1 MAEQLGKLPA
11 VRFGVIG
18 INHNHIY
25 GMTDLLLRAGAELV
39 SFYAPEP
46 ELAVEYG
53 GKYPQAKAAGSAREV
68 LEDERIALIACAGIP
83 ADRAVVGIA
92 AMRHG
97 KDVISDKPG
106 FTTLEQLAEARRVQT
121 ETGRIYS
128 ICYSERL
135 EVRAAV
141 KAGELVKAGAIGRVV
156 QTVGLGPH
164 RIHPPA
170 RPDWFYKKERFG
182 GILTDIASHQADQF
196 LFYTG
201 STAAS
206 VVAAQVANV
215 AHPEYPELEDF
226 GDMML
231 HGDGGM
237 GYVRVDWFT
246 PAGLGIWGDG
256 RLTILG
262 TEGYIEL
269 RKYIDIGGRP
279 GGDHLFLVD
288 GKGIRHI
295 DCSGED
301 LPYGRQLLYDV
312 VHRTETAMSQA
323 HCFLGMQL
331 VLEAQQLADQ
341 ARDRARMAAQK

>member
-1 MAEQLGKLPA
+1 MSTQVPSVPH
-11 VRFGVIG
+11 VRVGVIG

-39 SFYAPEP
+39 AFYAPEP
-46 ELAVEYG
+46 HLAAEYG
-53 GKYPQAKAAGSAREV
+53 GKYPQARAAGSAAEI
-68 LEDERIALIACAGIP
+68 LEDESIALIACAAIP
-83 ADRAVVGIA
+83 ADRAAIGIA
-92 AMRHG
+92 AMQHG

-106 FTTLEQLAEARRVQT
+106 FTTQAQLAQARAVQAAT
-121 ETGRIYS
+121 RRIYS

-141 KAGELVKAGAIGRVV
+141 KAGDLVRAGAIGKVV

-170 RPDWFYKKERFG
+170 RPDWFYRKERFG

-201 STAAS
+201 STTAH

-215 AHPEYPELEDF
+215 AHPQYPELEDF
-226 GDMML
+226 GDMVL
-231 HGDGGM
+231 RGDGGM

-246 PAGLGIWGDG
+246 PQGLGVWGDG

-262 TEGYIEL
+262 AEGYIEL

-279 GGDHLFLVD
+279 GGDHLFLVN
-288 GKGIRHI
+288 GNGIQYI
-295 DCSGED
+295 DCSGEE
-301 LPYGRQLLYDV
+301 LPYGRQLLYDI
-312 VHRTETAMSQA
+312 VHRTETAMPQA
-323 HCFLGMQL
+323 HCFLASEL
-331 VLEAQQLADQ
+331 VLQAQQMADEARAAGQ
-341 ARDRARMAAQK
+341 A